1 MKKLAAALASIV
13 ATACATAPAPADPV
27 AGDPS
32 LPHCNPAV
40 LARFVGQTATSD
52 VGARMLAAT
61 GARTIRWVPP
71 GTMVTMDYRFDR
83 LTVRL
88 GDDGRIT
95 QASCT

>member
-1 MKKLAAALASIV
+1 MKRLAAALAI
-13 ATACATAPAPADPV
+13 ATTACATVPDPADPV

-32 LPHCNPAV
+32 LPRCNPAV
-40 LARFVGQTATSD
+40 LAPFVGQPGTSE
-52 VGARMLAAT
+52 VGARMLSAT

-88 GDDGRIT
+88 GEDGRIT
-95 QASCT
+95 QANCT